1 MTDPRPSR
9 EELRRR
15 LREKTSSRN
24 RAGPSRKEAAVPQQG
39 NKNLDIAS
47 LMMSMGIDDP
57 ELLREL
63 STSNNPKALLSKIS
77 SMVDK
82 EKRDEETR
90 KYEEVC
96 APSHIVPETSDDEEV
111 PDLVVV

>member
-1 MTDPRPSR
+1 MTEPRPSR

-90 KYEEVC
+90 TYEEIC

>member
-1 MTDPRPSR
+1 MTEQRPSR

-24 RAGPSRKEAAVPQQG
+24 RAGPSRKESVVPQSS
-39 NKNLDIAS
+39 NKNLDVAS

-57 ELLREL
+57 DILREL
-63 STSNNPKALLSKIS
+63 STSNNPKALLSKLG
-77 SMVDK
+77 SMVDNA
-82 EKRDEETR
+82 KRDEETQ
-90 KYEEVC
+90 KYEETC
-96 APSHIVPETSDDEEV
+96 APSHIVPEISDDEEV